1 MPRKPAAEKGKAQS
15 KQKARAA
22 TTKKQKGSRD
32 VVDHALMRGL
42 SHPLRTRILA
52 VLNERVSSPNLLSK
66 ELHEGLSQVSY
77 HVERLK
83 KLGLIEM
90 TKTEPRRG
98 AVEHFYRGVRQILVP
113 RSAWK
118 DLPASILSGISA
130 KILENFFDDA
140 QGSIEAGIFD
150 DPDSY
155 AGWSPLILTGRAL
168 SALTSWRTSSLRPS
182 STCKPKPA
190 GGWPK
195 VTRTVFRQPFCSRP
209 SCPPAAQRTASGQPR
224 PCSARRGNRRHALR
238 HLHPPTYPQASA
250 ARAAVKGAK
259 RPTPE
264 GVDRPRARCFNR
276 AGRGRYRPI
285 PKPRSMLLVAPLVLA
300 SCCSRPRLR

>member
-1 MPRKPAAEKGKAQS
+1 MPRKPAAKKGKAQS
-15 KQKARAA
+15 KQKATAA

-52 VLNERVSSPNLLSK
+52 VLNERVSSPNQLSK
-66 ELHEGLSQVSY
+66 DLHEGLSQVSY

-83 KLGLIEM
+83 KLGLIEL

-98 AVEHFYRGVRQILVP
+98 AVEHFYKGVRQILVP
-113 RSAWK
+113 RDAWK

-155 AGWSPLILTGRAL
+155 AGWSPLILDREGFKRIDELANEFL
-168 SALTSWRTSSLRPS
+168 EAIFDVQ
-182 STCKPKPA
+182 A
-190 GGWPK
+190 E
-195 VTRTVFRQPFCSRP
+195 
-209 SCPPAAQRTASGQPR
+209 ASGR
-224 PCSARRGNRRHALR
+224 LAESGEEGFSATVL
-238 HLHPPTYPQASA
+238 
-250 ARAAVKGAK
+250 
-259 RPTPE
+259 
-264 GVDRPRARCFNR
+264 
-276 AGRGRYRPI
+276 
-285 PKPRSMLLVAPLVLA
+285 LA
-300 SCCSRPRLR
+300 SFLSTRSPEDSKRATSTMQR